1 MSSIDEA
8 STNDHSREWDFGSDE
23 EYYDYEYEEYLAEYD
38 DYQPSDY
45 EDYPGEDDYPYPE
58 DDYPEDDYHPDGY
71 YDDPYPIRYYDSWDD
86 DVVRYDAIREY
97 RVIRPTHLTLE
108 TISFH
113 IGRATGFADQRNR
126 EHEIGMLVRMMARN
140 FKEYDVP
147 TRRELMKA
155 IFTFFTMEECND
167 FNIENILYLFIEE
180 RGMNFKLMLEVLEVL
195 EDLDDNSY
203 WICVLQCA
211 LEWTKS
217 GRMNQKHAN
226 QLRHFTEMLDE
237 VLLEKYF
244 KGLGFWSDDEEHTKF
259 LITKVFYDWVRDYDF
274 QVNFFTWLLDH
285 RFIRS
290 YKYFSSTYG
299 FYRDVVVEGIPY
311 VCATSHRNIDLLRDM
326 WGIMCDDYDLHD
338 EAINI
343 VFQFIEML
351 PSQPERITYGKNYIW
366 SDVIDTLFPIIKSQL
381 SHKDFRLFLCEAN
394 RGLMGKNN
402 FELVQKLNHLYFP
415 HLSDVRIATFFLNWC
430 DFEFP
435 LPGLFMSFFDT
446 MSQAERDKVFTAM
459 YVDDN
464 IRAAQWIISRTS
476 SRRYAI
482 KVADEKMVAFG
493 ITHDPP
499 LDLSFLAIAIDSPL
513 CRFGFTAKDSRTLK
527 NKMEECV
534 VCMEP
539 LESIVVLNCH
549 PTHQICE
556 GCCDRMM
563 TMNQKNKCPLCRG
576 SVRPEDCNVYV

>member
-1 MSSIDEA
+1 MSSIAEA
-8 STNDHSREWDFGSDE
+8 YTNDHSREWDFGSDE
-23 EYYDYEYEEYLAEYD
+23 YLAQEYD

-45 EDYPGEDDYPYPE
+45 EDYPGEDDHPYPE

-71 YDDPYPIRYYDSWDD
+71 YDD
-86 DVVRYDAIREY
+86 DVVRYDVSREY
-97 RVIRPTHLTLE
+97 RVIHPTHLTLE

-113 IGRATGFADQRNR
+113 IGRATGFADEFNR
-126 EHEIGMLVRMMARN
+126 EHEIGLLVQMMART

-155 IFTFFTMEECND
+155 IFAFFTMEECTD
-167 FNIENILYLFIEE
+167 SNIENILYLFIAE
-180 RGMNFKLMLEVLEVL
+180 RGLNFKLMLEVLDVL
-195 EDLDDNSY
+195 ENLDDNSY
-203 WICVLQCA
+203 WICVLMCA

-217 GRMNQKHAN
+217 ERMSQKHAN

-244 KGLGFWSDDEEHTKF
+244 EGLHFWSDNEEHIKF

-274 QVNFFTWLLDH
+274 QVNFFAWLFDH
-285 RFIRS
+285 QFSRS

-299 FYRDVVVEGIPY
+299 FYRDVVVDGILSA
-311 VCATSHRNIDLLRDM
+311 CARSYNARDLLHN
-326 WGIMCDDYDLHD
+326 WWEIICDDYDLHD
-338 EAINI
+338 ETINI

-351 PSQPERITYGKNYIW
+351 PSRTNNVLNYTL
-366 SDVIDTLFPIIKSQL
+366 SDVIVALLPIIKNQL
-381 SHKDFRLFLCEAN
+381 SHKDFRLFLCETM
-394 RGLMGKNN
+394 RRLMGKNN
-402 FELVQKLNHLYFP
+402 FVLVQKLRHMYFA

-435 LPGLFMSFFDT
+435 LPGLFTSFLNT
-446 MSQAERDKVFTAM
+446 MSQANRDKVFTAIC
-459 YVDDN
+459 VNDN
-464 IRAAQWIISRTS
+464 IRAAQWIISKTFTWT
-476 SRRYAI
+476 YTLT
-482 KVADEKMVAFG
+482 VADEKIVAFG
-493 ITHDPP
+493 ITHEPP
-499 LDLSFLAIAIDSPL
+499 LDLSFLDIVIDSPL

-527 NKMEECV
+527 NKIEECV

-539 LESIVVLNCH
+539 LESTVVLNCH

-563 TMNQKNKCPLCRG
+563 RMNHKNKCPLCRG
-576 SVRPEDCNVYV
+576 SVRPEDCSVYV